1 MLNKK
6 FLSKESI
13 NKYRILVG
21 VSISGLIC
29 SLIFYG
35 GLKEFYDIVIKM
47 IISIPINVMITNI
60 FIDSTL
66 KQITE
71 KKEQKKVNA
80 LINIFY
86 IEVGNDI
93 LEVISKADKCE
104 ARLRALSEMKDNFSA
119 KKCKKIFDEF
129 DNFKNCINMK
139 KLDIEL
145 LKQLLENATPINL
158 ELLTSASLE
167 DREDFG
173 KIVQEI
179 FILKKELDRKD
190 IDVRKEI
197 EKLYVLL
204 GQRWVTYMSN
214 SKEFRPDGNIYF
226 PYTIKDK

>member
-1 MLNKK
+1 MLGEKI
-6 FLSKESI
+6 FPKELF
-13 NKYRILVG
+13 NKYRILICMA
-21 VSISGLIC
+21 ISGLFF

-35 GLKEFYDIVIKM
+35 GLDEFSDIVIRM

-71 KKEQKKVNA
+71 KEEQKKVNA

-93 LEVISKADKCE
+93 LKVISKADKCK
-104 ARLRALSEMKDNFSA
+104 ARLRALSEMKENFSA
-119 KKCKKIFDEF
+119 KKCKKIFDKF
-129 DNFKNCINMK
+129 DTFKNCIDMD

-145 LKQLLENATPINL
+145 LKKLLENATPINL

-167 DREDFG
+167 DREEFG
-173 KIVQEI
+173 EIVQEI

-197 EKLYVLL
+197 EKLYMLL
-204 GQRWVTYMSN
+204 GRRWVTYLCN
-214 SKEFRPDGNIYF
+214 SKEFRPDSNIYF
-226 PYTIKDK
+226 PYTVKYK